1 MNELNSFALRQ
12 IVQRALEEDIGS
24 GDVTAEAICEPD
36 QMGRAVIRTK
46 EPCVVAGVPVAQ
58 LVFEMLDAQIE
69 FTSHVR
75 DGERL
80 SAHQTVA
87 EISGRLRAILMGER
101 TALNFLQRLSGI
113 ATMTARYVEAV
124 KDFSVKIL
132 DTRKTAPGLRILD
145 KYAVRV
151 GGGQNHRM
159 GLFDGVLIK
168 TNHIRAAG
176 GIAKAVERA
185 RRLAPT
191 TLKVEVEVKD
201 LTELREAL
209 DAGADI
215 IMLDNM
221 SLEEMRQAVQ
231 LVKGP
236 TPLSPFPKEEG
247 EKAPLPASGRGWGRG
262 PLLEASGG
270 VTLENVRE
278 IAATGVDFISVGALT
293 HSVKAIDMH
302 LEVLVP

>member
-1 MNELNSFALRQ
+1 MNELTSFTLRQ
-12 IVQRALEEDIGS
+12 IIQRALAEDIGS
-24 GDVTAEAICEPD
+24 GDVTTEAICEPD

-46 EPCVVAGVPVAQ
+46 EPCVVAGVAVAHI
-58 LVFEMLDAQIE
+58 VFETLDGQIE
-69 FTSHVR
+69 FTPHVR

-80 SAHQTVA
+80 SAHQAVA

-113 ATMTARYVEAV
+113 ATTTARYVEAV

-176 GIAKAVERA
+176 GIAKAVERV
-185 RRLAPT
+185 RRSAPT
-191 TLKVEVEVKD
+191 TLKIEVEVKD
-201 LTELREAL
+201 LTELQEAL
-209 DAGADI
+209 EAGADI

-221 SLEEMRQAVQ
+221 SLEEMRRAATM
-231 LVKGP
+231 VKSAG
-236 TPLSPFPKEEG
+236 
-247 EKAPLPASGRGWGRG
+247 GRG
-262 PLLEASGG
+262 PMLEASGG

>member
-1 MNELNSFALRQ
+1 MGKEPADGIAMNELNSFTLRR
-12 IVQRALEEDIGS
+12 IIKRALEEDIGS
-24 GDVTAEAICEPD
+24 GDVTTEAICEPD

-46 EPCVVAGVPVAQ
+46 EPCVIAGVVVAQ
-58 LVFEMLDAQIE
+58 LVFEMLDSQIE
-69 FTSHVR
+69 FAPRVR

-124 KDFSVKIL
+124 QDFSVKIL

-151 GGGQNHRM
+151 GGGQNHRL

-168 TNHIRAAG
+168 KNHIWAAG

-191 TLKVEVEVKD
+191 TLKIEVEVKN
-201 LTELREAL
+201 LTELQEAL
-209 DAGADI
+209 AAGADI

-231 LVKGP
+231 LVK
-236 TPLSPFPKEEG
+236 
-247 EKAPLPASGRGWGRG
+247 ASGRGWGRG

-302 LEVLVP
+302 LEVLAP